1 MWLRRLVCLES
12 LGFDEPVPLP
22 KLNLKNPASHWNE
35 TGHPRNQGTGKTGGD
50 APLIAAGS
58 GVWMYN
64 DVGGLGAICP
74 LHNFKLDRVTFLQG
88 SITFSYNRCV
98 MDKDIRTGIA
108 PYETVPL

>member
-1 MWLRRLVCLES
+1 MRPDILATRALEK
-12 LGFDEPVPLP
+12 P
-22 KLNLKNPASHWNE
+22 
-35 TGHPRNQGTGKTGGD
+35 GGD